1 MISWTSGRENSPME
15 EARMEEEC
23 LRRRS
28 RSFMEAAE
36 VMDVMVR
43 WGLFYLCLKILLMV
57 CLFSF
62 VDFMWLIF
70 ILHF

>member
-1 MISWTSGRENSPME
+1 MPPERRQMISWTSGRENSPME

-43 WGLFYLCLKILLMV
+43 WGLLVFRYC
-57 CLFSF
+57 
-62 VDFMWLIF
+62 
-70 ILHF
+70 